1 MALTLF
7 PKNAADVCAA
17 KRTEKTEY
25 QRKVKFQCG
34 NFEIDTFW
42 WMLCGLVYVG
52 GSLLWA
58 GMRLFFCLC
67 VRKLNN
73 TRAQVIHR

>member
-7 PKNAADVCAA
+7 PKNAADVYAA

-25 QRKVKFQCG
+25 QRKAKFQCG

-42 WMLCGLVYVG
+42 WMLCGGY
-52 GSLLWA
+52 A

-67 VRKLNN
+67 VCAK
-73 TRAQVIHR
+73 I